1 MAQVG
6 ELDFEAFVQ
15 KRKDQRAGN
24 QEGNGDHAYAYI
36 SDRNTRAAF
45 ERMKPVEL
53 AVASAVR
60 SSKAIEKSQ
69 LLGHAVKVGPKQ
81 FPRVNDIARH
91 CAETL
96 GIVAPT
102 VYIVNQPTLNAMTY
116 GTNDDSF
123 ILVHSALIDHL
134 NDAELMNVIGH
145 ECGHIHNNHVVY
157 LTTMYLLQQASTLFT
172 QWLIYPAMIA
182 LKAWSRRAEITCD
195 RAGLL
200 CCKDLNV
207 STKSFAKLAL
217 GSQKLYEQL
226 NLEEFVNQFEE
237 SRDGV
242 GKYKE
247 ITSSHPW
254 LPKRILALRAFA
266 DSSLYHKHIGQG
278 EGGLTMEQ
286 VDEKVHDII
295 KVVG

>member
-6 ELDFEAFVQ
+6 DLDFEAFVA
-15 KRKDQRAGN
+15 KRKAKQAGT
-24 QEGNGDHAYAYI
+24 QEGGDAHSYAYI
-36 SDRNTRAAF
+36 SDRNTRATF
-45 ERMKPVEL
+45 ERIKPVEL

-60 SSKAIEKSQ
+60 SFKSFEKNQ
-69 LLGHAVKVGPKQ
+69 LLGHAVRVGPNQ
-81 FPRVNDIARH
+81 FPRVHELTRH

-96 GIVAPT
+96 GIVPPT

-157 LTTMYLLQQASTLFT
+157 LTTLFLLQQVSTLFT
-172 QWLIYPAMIA
+172 QWLVYPATIA
-182 LKAWSRRAEITCD
+182 LRAWSRRAEITCD

-200 CCKDLNV
+200 CCRDLNV
-207 STKSFAKLAL
+207 ATKSFAKLAL

-226 NLEEFVNQFEE
+226 NLEEFVKQFEE
-237 SRDGV
+237 SQDGP
-242 GKYKE
+242 GRYKE

-254 LPKRILALRAFA
+254 LPKRILAIRAFS
-266 DSSLYHKHIGQG
+266 DSALYRKHLGLD
-278 EGGLTMEQ
+278 GGLTMQE
-286 VDEKVHDII
+286 VDEKVHEII

>member
-6 ELDFEAFVQ
+6 NLDFDSFVER
-15 KRKDQRAGN
+15 RKSQQAGS
-24 QEGNGDHAYAYI
+24 QEGGDAHSYAYI
-36 SDRNTRAAF
+36 SDRNTRATF
-45 ERMKPVEL
+45 ERIKPVEL

-60 SSKAIEKSQ
+60 SFKSLEKNQ
-69 LLGHAVKVGPKQ
+69 LLGHAVRVSPKQ
-81 FPRVNDIARH
+81 FPRVYELTKH
-91 CAETL
+91 CADTL
-96 GIVAPT
+96 GIASPT

-134 NDAELMNVIGH
+134 SDAELMNVIGH

-157 LTTMYLLQQASTLFT
+157 LTTLYLLQQMSLLFT
-172 QWLIYPAMIA
+172 QWLVYPATIA
-182 LKAWSRRAEITCD
+182 LRAWSRRAEITCD

-200 CCKDLNV
+200 CCKDLDIA
-207 STKSFAKLAL
+207 TKSFAKLAL

-226 NLEEFVNQFEE
+226 NVDEFVKQFEE
-237 SRDGV
+237 SQDGP
-242 GKYKE
+242 GRYKE

-254 LPKRILALRAFA
+254 LPKRILSLRVFSESALYR
-266 DSSLYHKHIGQG
+266 KHIGLD
-278 EGGLTMEQ
+278 GGRTMEQ
-286 VDEKVHDII
+286 VDEKVHEII

>member
-6 ELDFEAFVQ
+6 DLDFEAFV
-15 KRKDQRAGN
+15 KRRQSQQAGK
-24 QEGNGDHAYAYI
+24 QEGGDAHSYAYI
-36 SDRNTRAAF
+36 SDRNTRATF
-45 ERMKPVEL
+45 ERLKPVEL

-60 SSKAIEKSQ
+60 SFKSFEKNQ
-69 LLGHAVKVGPKQ
+69 LLGHAVRVSPKQ
-81 FPRVNDIARH
+81 FPRVHELTRH

-96 GIVAPT
+96 GIVPPT

-134 NDAELMNVIGH
+134 DDAELMHVIGH

-157 LTTMYLLQQASTLFT
+157 LTTLFLLQQMSTLFT
-172 QWLIYPAMIA
+172 QWLVYPATIA
-182 LKAWSRRAEITCD
+182 LRAWSRRAEITCD

-207 STKSFAKLAL
+207 ATKSFAKLAL

-226 NLEEFVNQFEE
+226 DLEEFVKQFEE
-237 SRDGV
+237 SQDGP

-254 LPKRILALRAFA
+254 LPKRILAIRAFA
-266 DSSLYHKHIGQG
+266 ESALYRKHVGL
-278 EGGLTMEQ
+278 EGGLAMDL
-286 VDEKVHDII
+286 VDEKVHEII